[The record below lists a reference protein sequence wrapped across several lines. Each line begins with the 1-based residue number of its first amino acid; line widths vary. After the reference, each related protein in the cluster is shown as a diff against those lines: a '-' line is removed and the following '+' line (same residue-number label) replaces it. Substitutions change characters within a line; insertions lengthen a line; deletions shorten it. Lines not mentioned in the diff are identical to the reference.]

1 MPSLIAFELKKTLS
15 RRVSLLTCIGVAL
28 LMCGIMALN
37 VAETRVQAGAGRVL
51 AGTEAIAYE
60 RSEAAEHAG
69 ILTPQRVREDLE
81 GYRSMAFGTVSPDD
95 VLDVSDEAAY
105 SLMLESHDAATFETM
120 SNKYYA
126 YLLSP
131 WHVRGQEPC
140 QTVAGLSSDEE
151 GDFYGAVDARY
162 QELIHGGNGWDYT
175 DAEVA
180 YWTSRQAAVSRPLS
194 YGYAGGWVDVLD
206 CLGFLAFPMIA
217 ICVVLAPV
225 FSSEYQDGTDAVI
238 LATRHGRGRLVTAK
252 VAASLL
258 FSTAYFALCAAILC
272 GIALGAFGVEGGDL
286 PVQLVSVTAPYA
298 LTMGQAVAVGV
309 ALAYLMA
316 MGFAA
321 LTLALSSRTRSTLS
335 VFMVDVVLVL
345 MTALIPT
352 GDVDLLERLS
362 YLFPTNALAPSPLF
376 TQGVSYAPGPVVLDL
391 EAVVTALYGLAL
403 VVCVPLSAVSFR
415 RHQVA

>member
-1 MPSLIAFELKKTLS
+1 MCSLIGFELKKMLS
-15 RRVSLLTCIGVAL
+15 RRVSLLTCVGVAL
-28 LMCGIMALN
+28 LICGIMALN
-37 VAETRVQAGAGRVL
+37 VAETQVKAGTGRVL
-51 AGTEAIAYE
+51 TGTEAIAYE

-69 ILTPQRVREDLE
+69 VLTPERIREDLE
-81 GYRSMAFGTVSPDD
+81 AYRSLAFDGVSPAD

-105 SLMLESHDAATFETM
+105 ALMLESHDAATFETM
-120 SNKYYA
+120 SNTYYD

-131 WHVRGQEPC
+131 WHVHGQEPC
-140 QTVAGLSSDEE
+140 QTVAGLSPGEE
-151 GDFYGAVDARY
+151 ARFYDAVDATY
-162 QELIHGGNGWDYT
+162 QGLIHGGNGWDYT

-180 YWTSRQAAVSRPLS
+180 YWASRQAEVGRPFV
-194 YGYAGGWVDVLD
+194 YGYAGGWADVLD

-238 LATRHGRGRLVTAK
+238 LATRHGRSRLVAAK
-252 VAASLL
+252 VIAALV

-272 GIALGAFGVEGGDL
+272 GIALGAFGTEGGDL

-298 LTMGQAVAVGV
+298 LTMGQAVAAGV
-309 ALAYLMA
+309 VLAYLMA

-321 LTLALSSRTRSTLS
+321 LTLALSSRTSSVLS
-335 VFMVDVVLVL
+335 VFMVDIVLVL

-352 GDVDLLERLS
+352 GGVDLLEHLS
-362 YLFPTNALAPSPLF
+362 YLFPANALAAAPLF
-376 TQGVSYAPGPVVLDL
+376 TQGVSYAAGPVVLDL

-403 VVCVPLSAVSFR
+403 AVCVPLSAVSFR